1 MKKIVEINKN
11 IVIKWTK
18 KIVEINQN
26 ISNKRKNSSNE
37 QKNRFV
43 YSHSARPRKCH
54 NQTYS

>member
-1 MKKIVEINKN
+1 MDKKIVEIIQKMLKWMKKIVEINKN

-37 QKNRFV
+37 QK
-43 YSHSARPRKCH
+43 K
-54 NQTYS
+54 